1 MGRLASPFQLRGK
14 FMVHIEYLSKSAF
27 AARIGKSP
35 SYVTWLK
42 DHNRLVLAPDGKQ
55 VDVVATEALIKE
67 TSDPS
72 KAGVAAR
79 HEENRIER
87 DVRSQLTPACEAPQ
101 MQPVTQQPG
110 KGLDFQKARAHR
122 EFYLA
127 QLAEAEFNKVQGN
140 LVERKSVED
149 AAFTAGRTLRDLVF
163 GLAPQLAAELTGMND
178 SWEIEKHLTGAF
190 RQVFED
196 AAKMSDA
203 DLEQAMT
210 QS

>member
-1 MGRLASPFQLRGK
+1 MT
-14 FMVHIEYLSKSAF
+14 YLTKSEF
-27 AARIGKSP
+27 AARRGWSK
-35 SYVTWLK
+35 SYVSKLASQ
-42 DHNRLVLAPDGKQ
+42 DRLVLTEGRK
-55 VDVVATEALIKE
+55 VDVDATEALLAE
-67 TSDPS
+67 SADPS
-72 KAGVAAR
+72 KAAVTAR
-79 HEENRIER
+79 HEESRIDR
-87 DVRSQLTPACEAPQ
+87 DVRSQLLPVSDTPAA
-101 MQPVTQQPG
+101 QPAVQQPG

-178 SWEIEKHLTGAF
+178 SWEIEKHLNGAF

>member
-1 MGRLASPFQLRGK
+1 MT
-14 FMVHIEYLSKSAF
+14 YLTKSEF
-27 AARIGKSP
+27 AARRGWSK
-35 SYVTWLK
+35 SYVSKLASQ
-42 DHNRLVLAPDGKQ
+42 DRLVLTEGGK
-55 VDVVATEALIKE
+55 VDVEATEALLAE
-67 TSDPS
+67 SADPS
-72 KAGVAAR
+72 KAAVTAR
-79 HEENRIER
+79 HEENRIDR
-87 DVRSQLTPACEAPQ
+87 DVRSQLLPVSDTPAV
-101 MQPVTQQPG
+101 QPAVQQPG

-178 SWEIEKHLTGAF
+178 SWEIEKHLNGAF